1 MVVRQD
7 LPPEIVRLLEER
19 VNRRGALTLWASTP
33 KPGEEAKTKP
43 FYHTFKP
50 EGSGESRKAYVY
62 GSRLKEK
69 SLSRTLVNGI
79 AAAPIQGGPKVMAL
93 AEPRIRTLEIGERP
107 DPTKAMVATCPISGE
122 TTPVDTN
129 SPPPISNETP
139 AFEDEDTVHY
149 VCSGGHIGIHSTA
162 LMDAETKAHWANL
175 TKRSATAAMDDNG
188 TAGEGGTGGP
198 IVPGE
203 VPTTWTT
210 GVRKVLYM
218 RVAFPDRPQDPQSE
232 ASIIEVM
239 RQVSDEVTAM
249 SYGRTYMQATVTPL
263 LMLSRT
269 HDWLTRYEDDNGDAV
284 GIIYSEARELAK
296 ALGYDTDQYD
306 LDVVRWNGSVGDFGG
321 SAAVGGKYFSD
332 KAGNKGTCLHE
343 FGHNFGLL
351 HSNAW
356 KGNPP
361 SVIGPGYS
369 FEYACYWD
377 YMGAGS
383 QEADGHYVA
392 PTKAQLGWLPRE
404 SQALAQSSGT
414 FRIFQTDQALQ
425 DPAKRYVLRARKDR
439 DRDYWFEFR
448 PTLVPGNPWLS
459 NGLLVTHD
467 SWGTGGIGGS
477 GADLATGT
485 NNGPVT
491 LDMNPGT
498 WRPNMTDTRRDSAL
512 TVGRTYTDTE
522 TSMHVTPVAKN
533 ATTPPSMDVTVN
545 FGSPSANAPTQTLN
559 ASATSV
565 GTGVTVNFTSTAS
578 DLDGDTL
585 AYAWDFGDGT
595 ISTDNLSTQ
604 AKSWSAVGH
613 YVVRCIVSDMKGS
626 VNTAKVLITVG
637 SPTTFTISGR
647 VLGPSS
653 VPLEGVQVAN
663 QVIDLPSNTYFTNNG
678 FSNPQAANYRSGFT
692 DSNGDYIITGVPAGS
707 HTLYANLYPYSF
719 TPTFGNPVSVAANVT
734 GADWTGAD
742 MPTLTLAATDASAT
756 EVSADTGTFRIT
768 RSGDTTNA
776 LQVQVFNYSGT
787 ATLTSDYA
795 VSPSTTNT
803 SGAYYLTIPASSAFV
818 DVTLTP
824 VNDSASEGIETVT
837 LTLPNIAAGYRISGA
852 NEASIT
858 IVDDE
863 STLPVVSLTS
873 NETIASEPS
882 DAATLTLT
890 RTGSTAAELIVSL
903 SYTGTATHGTDYTA
917 AVSVSI
923 PAGQASTTFMISPSN
938 DAAAEGTE
946 TIIVSLATNAAYQRA
961 NGVSALT
968 FDLNDD
974 DINTV
979 SIAATD
985 ATASEAGDPG
995 EFTIT
1000 RSGSDLSQSLIVDYS
1015 VNGSAIHGKDFARLE
1030 GRAFIPA
1037 GETTA
1042 TLRISPFNDTI
1053 GEGSQTVTLTLRS
1066 DGRYLVGSTQSA
1078 SVTITDD
1085 DVSSFYT
1092 RTTQTHRDEPTS
1104 SSASATTFQIFRQG
1118 TGAAATVNYTVT
1130 GTATSGVDYTALSG
1144 SVSFNTSDTSKDIS
1158 LAVLADADIED
1169 AETVTVTLTPGA
1181 GYQLAA
1187 FDTASTAIIL
1197 DADQPQ
1203 VSVSAASAA
1212 LTPPSVAESA
1222 TELRFFV
1229 SRNTNPATTL
1239 TVNYTLSGTATSG
1252 SDYTGA
1258 TGSVTIPASAYGE
1271 YITLV
1276 PTNDTAAEGTES
1288 VTLNVTP
1295 ASGTYGLRTASATI
1309 LLTDNDAFAG
1319 GAPSVAFNSA
1329 SSTVSETGGSLNIPV
1344 TLTGTPGAPVTVRYA
1359 ISGGTADLS
1368 DVLLPAGTLTFNAAG
1383 TQNLVLTALSDVFPE
1398 TSETVELTLNHAYGA
1413 TLGTATHVVTLTDVS
1428 QPEAF
1433 TDSPTAVLA
1442 TAATVNGGA
1451 IPHGAASTA
1460 YFEWGTSTTYGNTT
1474 ASQNIGAG
1482 QTEVAVAQE
1491 LTGLATGQTYHYR
1504 LVATNANGTS
1514 YGNDRIL
1521 TTTTQPAPVTL
1532 AASNRTISSATLNAT
1547 VNPNTVATN
1556 AWFEWGTTTAY
1567 GNTTATQA
1575 LGSGG
1580 ANVAINAGITSLTEG
1595 TTYHYRVAAENGDA
1609 TVYGENQSFVASPYE
1624 VAGSLYVNVRANH
1637 ASAASASWTNLAS
1650 LGGSFTE
1657 QGDTTLDASVRGTGV
1672 PGVLFDG
1679 NTMAYVGPESVE
1691 DIDGS
1696 GDRTVEAWVYNP
1708 ACEGSEEV
1716 FVNMGRRDTQSYGVF
1731 ALNYQRNTSYGAHID
1746 WGNHTGWGSAVPQ
1759 TGGWRHIVVTYSGP
1773 SLKIYVDGVL
1783 TIDKSLGYTLNT
1795 LRNAISI
1802 GSQLTSAGVP
1812 ASSSYRYSGYINSV
1826 RIHGG
1831 VLTDSQVAANF
1842 ARGPD
1847 QNTAAPTIANTGAS
1861 AITTTGA
1868 TLSASVNPQGL
1879 ATTAY
1884 FEWGTSAAYGNV
1896 TATQNLAATGRPVA
1910 ITAPITGLTP
1920 GQTIHFR
1927 VVATNGSGT
1936 TNGANTTFKPSAY
1949 ANAGIVYVDLR
1960 ATDASAGTATW
1971 DNVGAVGDFVENGNA
1986 VPTLDALSTGI
1997 PAVQFDRS
2005 TAAYAGP
2012 VSVPDIDE
2020 NSDRS
2025 FEVWFYNPSDNGTE
2039 ALFSQGHTGTARRM
2053 ADIRH
2058 SSNSSNGAANHWADD
2073 LGYTTTPTHGAW
2085 HHVAYVYDGLRGV
2098 KIYTDGVLNSSKTLS
2113 ADLNT
2118 FVEAMAL
2125 ACDRDGSSAL
2135 NPSGSGLSGFIN
2147 SVRVH
2152 GGQLSAEQ
2160 AAANFAL
2167 GPNLSSNGPT
2177 VVTQSTTFLLKDRAT
2192 LNATVTPNGSATT
2205 VYFEYGTSA
2214 SYGSQTA
2221 PQNITGPLA
2230 SQTISATLTGL
2241 ITGTTYHFRTVTT
2254 NADGTIYGDDQ
2265 TFTPSPLVSAGTL
2278 YVNLRASN
2286 GSAATATWAN
2296 TGSLS
2301 DFTEVGDTTAAT
2313 NVSGTGIP
2321 GVQFNGTTTA
2331 YNGPNTVADI
2341 SGASDRSI
2349 EAWVFNP
2356 AGENSEE
2363 TIVNFGR
2370 QGFTS
2375 NLLLAFCVGSSRA
2388 LHTWVDTANWTTV
2401 PSYGQWHHVAS
2412 VSNGGT
2418 SVKFY
2423 VDGALQFTKTLSG
2436 TFNTETLPIAIG
2448 SSRNSSST
2456 NSWGSFGFSGYLNT
2470 VRIHGGQLSDSDIA
2484 RNYQYGPAVN
2494 GLPEVTTFAATQILA
2509 DRFTASG
2516 EVDPSGLATSAWI
2529 EYGPTTAYGSQSA
2542 ATSIGATEAPARLS
2556 FLVSGVSGTTY
2567 HYRVVA
2573 QNASGTAY
2581 GEDIAVTPAPLAE
2594 AGTLYVDI
2602 SATQSGA
2609 GTATWQNLG
2618 TLGGNFSQIGT
2629 PALAT
2634 NVVSTNIPGV
2644 ELDGSSSGYYG
2655 PTSPTDISGAS
2666 DRTVEVW
2673 AYNPSVGSVEVMV
2686 DIGRYT
2692 GTARTTYTA
2701 SAGRVHYLT
2710 NEDVFWGGGTPAGG
2724 AWHHLVYVYDGAT
2737 NVKAYVDGVLN
2748 TNATIGGVLATT
2760 AGAQISLGGIRVG
2773 TGNTQLQ
2780 WAGGFGFSGYIN
2792 RVRIHG
2798 GQLDAT
2804 QVARNFAAGPAVPLP
2819 PTVVTEAADALVA
2832 AGGTLH
2838 GTVHPTGLAT
2848 DAWFQYGT
2856 TSSYGTSTTAQSI
2869 GSGTSGIAVTQ
2880 AITELMPNTLYH
2892 YRVVAQNSAGTT
2904 HGGDLTFT
2912 TDNVGLASISLSSGT
2927 LSPAFN
2933 TGTLSYN
2940 VTVSNATTELTV
2952 TPAANANG
2960 STITVNG
2967 TSPTTPVAL
2976 TVGTNTIT
2984 VVVTNN
2990 GSRTYTLTVKRE
3002 TPFETFLTENAAT
3015 GANTG
3020 PSDDFDGDGVANLLE
3035 YAFGSNP
3042 GSNSSG
3048 AGLLVYSG
3056 TFAGGGTV
3064 TGTGKPAVAFESTP
3078 TGVDYRALFVRRKD
3092 HATVGL
3098 TYQVKFSANMTTWQT
3113 SIVTPTVLADDGTYQ
3128 VVSVPYP
3135 NFVAGRKARFFTVT
3149 VSTAP

>member
-1 MVVRQD
+1 
-7 LPPEIVRLLEER
+7 
-19 VNRRGALTLWASTP
+19 
-33 KPGEEAKTKP
+33 
-43 FYHTFKP
+43 
-50 EGSGESRKAYVY
+50 
-62 GSRLKEK
+62 
-69 SLSRTLVNGI
+69 
-79 AAAPIQGGPKVMAL
+79 
-93 AEPRIRTLEIGERP
+93 
-107 DPTKAMVATCPISGE
+107 
-122 TTPVDTN
+122 
-129 SPPPISNETP
+129 
-139 AFEDEDTVHY
+139 
-149 VCSGGHIGIHSTA
+149 
-162 LMDAETKAHWANL
+162 
-175 TKRSATAAMDDNG
+175 
-188 TAGEGGTGGP
+188 
-198 IVPGE
+198 
-203 VPTTWTT
+203 
-210 GVRKVLYM
+210 
-218 RVAFPDRPQDPQSE
+218 
-232 ASIIEVM
+232 
-239 RQVSDEVTAM
+239 
-249 SYGRTYMQATVTPL
+249 
-263 LMLSRT
+263 ML
-269 HDWLTRYEDDNGDAV
+269 
-284 GIIYSEARELAK
+284 
-296 ALGYDTDQYD
+296 
-306 LDVVRWNGSVGDFGG
+306 
-321 SAAVGGKYFSD
+321 
-332 KAGNKGTCLHE
+332 
-343 FGHNFGLL
+343 
-351 HSNAW
+351 
-356 KGNPP
+356 
-361 SVIGPGYS
+361 GPG
-369 FEYACYWD
+369 
-377 YMGAGS
+377 
-383 QEADGHYVA
+383 
-392 PTKAQLGWLPRE
+392 
-404 SQALAQSSGT
+404 
-414 FRIFQTDQALQ
+414 
-425 DPAKRYVLRARKDR
+425 
-439 DRDYWFEFR
+439 
-448 PTLVPGNPWLS
+448 
-459 NGLLVTHD
+459 
-467 SWGTGGIGGS
+467 
-477 GADLATGT
+477 
-485 NNGPVT
+485 
-491 LDMNPGT
+491 
-498 WRPNMTDTRRDSAL
+498 
-512 TVGRTYTDTE
+512 
-522 TSMHVTPVAKN
+522 
-533 ATTPPSMDVTVN
+533 
-545 FGSPSANAPTQTLN
+545 
-559 ASATSV
+559 
-565 GTGVTVNFTSTAS
+565 
-578 DLDGDTL
+578 
-585 AYAWDFGDGT
+585 
-595 ISTDNLSTQ
+595 
-604 AKSWSAVGH
+604 
-613 YVVRCIVSDMKGS
+613 
-626 VNTAKVLITVG
+626 
-637 SPTTFTISGR
+637 
-647 VLGPSS
+647 S

-678 FSNPQAANYRSGFT
+678 FVNPQAANYRSGFT

-719 TPTFGNPVSVAANVT
+719 SPTFGNPVTVAANVT
-734 GADWTGAD
+734 GADWNGGQI
-742 MPTLTLAATDASAT
+742 PTLTLAATDASAT
-756 EVSADTGTFRIT
+756 EVAGDTGTFRIT

-787 ATLTSDYA
+787 ATLTSDYT

-803 SGAYYLTIPASSAFV
+803 SGAHYLTIPAGSSFV

-824 VNDSASEGIETVT
+824 VNDSASEGIEIVT

-903 SYTGTATHGTDYTA
+903 AYTGTATRGTDYTA
-917 AVSVSI
+917 ALSVSI
-923 PAGQASTTFMISPSN
+923 PAGQASTTFLISPSN

-961 NGVSALT
+961 NGVSTVT

-974 DINTV
+974 DLNTV

-1015 VNGSAIHGKDFARLE
+1015 VNGTAIHGKDFARLE

-1092 RTTQTHRDEPTS
+1092 RTTQTHRDEPVSGETWTAHESARGWIAIASSADGSKLAAVDFSGPTAEGGRIYTSADFGTTWTARESNRFWRSITSSADGTKLAAVDVFGADFLGGMIYTSTDSGATWTARESGRNWQSITSSADGSKLAAVDNMGQIYTSTDSGATWTPRESERSWQSITSSADGSKLAAVDNMGQIYTSTDSGATWTPRESERSWQSIASSADGTKLAAVVNAGQIYTSTDSGATWVARESSRDWFGITSSADGTRLAAVANNAQIYTSVDSGLTWTARDSIRSWQAIASSADGARMAAVAIDDRIYTTGGS
-1104 SSASATTFQIFRQG
+1104 SSANTFQILRQA
-1118 TGAAATVNYTVT
+1118 TGAAATVNYTVS

-1158 LAVLADADIED
+1158 LAVLADAEIEN
-1169 AETVTVTLTPGA
+1169 AETVTITLTPGT

-1187 FDTASTAIIL
+1187 FDNSSTALIL
-1197 DADQPQ
+1197 DASQPQ

-1252 SDYTGA
+1252 TDYTGA

-1276 PTNDTAAEGTES
+1276 PTNDTAAEGSES

-1319 GAPSVAFNSA
+1319 GAPSVAFDSV
-1329 SSTVSETGGSLNIPV
+1329 SSTVSETGGPLNIPV

-1359 ISGGTADLS
+1359 ISGGSADLS

-1383 TQNLVLTALSDVFPE
+1383 TQNLVLTVLSDVFPE
-1398 TSETVELTLNHAYGA
+1398 TSETVELTLTHAYGA
-1413 TLGTATHVVTLTDVS
+1413 TLGTAAHVVTLTDVS

-1451 IPHGAASTA
+1451 IPHGVASTA
-1460 YFEWGTSTTYGNTT
+1460 YFEWGTSTAYGNTT

-1514 YGNDRIL
+1514 YGNDRLL

-1580 ANVAINAGITSLTEG
+1580 ANVAINTGITGLTEG
-1595 TTYHYRVAAENGDA
+1595 TTYHYRVAAENGGA

-1716 FVNMGRRDTQSYGVF
+1716 FVNMGRRDTQTYGVF
-1731 ALNYQRNTSYGAHID
+1731 ALNYQRNTAYGAHID
-1746 WGNHTGWGSAVPQ
+1746 WGNNTGWGSAVPQ
-1759 TGGWRHIVVTYSGP
+1759 TGGWRHIVATYSGP

-1812 ASSSYRYSGYINSV
+1812 TSSSYRYSGYINSV

-1896 TATQNLAATGRPVA
+1896 TSTQNLAATGRPVA

-1971 DNVGAVGDFVENGNA
+1971 DNVGALGDFVENGNA

-2039 ALFSQGHTGTARRM
+2039 ALFSQGHTGTNRRM

-2073 LGYTTTPTHGAW
+2073 LGYTTTPSYGAW

-2098 KIYTDGVLNSSKTLS
+2098 KIYTDGVLNSSKTLI

-2125 ACDRDGSSAL
+2125 ACDRNSSSVL

-2192 LNATVTPNGSATT
+2192 LTATVTPNGSATT
-2205 VYFEYGTSA
+2205 VYFEYGTTTG
-2214 SYGSQTA
+2214 YGSQTA

-2286 GSAATATWAN
+2286 GTAATATWAN
-2296 TGSLS
+2296 AGSLN
-2301 DFTEVGDTTAAT
+2301 DFTEVGDTTAAA

-2321 GVQFNGTTTA
+2321 GVQFDGTTTA
-2331 YNGPNTVADI
+2331 YNGPNAVADI

-2375 NLLLAFCVGSSRA
+2375 NLLLAFCVGNSRA
-2388 LHTWVDTANWTTV
+2388 LHTWVDSANWTTV
-2401 PSYGQWHHVAS
+2401 PSYGQWHHVAM

-2448 SSRNSSST
+2448 SSRDSST
-2456 NSWGSFGFSGYLNT
+2456 NVWGSFGFSGYLNT

-2484 RNYQYGPAVN
+2484 RNYQYGPAVV
-2494 GLPEVTTFAATQILA
+2494 GPAEVFTRAATTPLD
-2509 DRFTASG
+2509 DRFTANG
-2516 EVDPSGLATSAWI
+2516 TVEPNGQATTAWF
-2529 EYGPTTAYGSQSA
+2529 EYGTTTAYGNQTSV
-2542 ATSIGATEAPARLS
+2542 TSIAANAAPLE
-2556 FLVSGVSGTTY
+2556 FGTVVFGTSGTTY
-2567 HYRVVA
+2567 HYRLVA
-2573 QNASGTAY
+2573 QNASGTVY
-2581 GEDIAVTPAPLAE
+2581 GDDFTATLSPLAS

-2602 SATQSGA
+2602 NATQSGA
-2609 GTATWQNLG
+2609 GTATWPNLG
-2618 TLGGNFSQIGT
+2618 SLGGNFSQIGT
-2629 PALAT
+2629 PALVS
-2634 NVVSTNIPGV
+2634 NVVSTNVPGV
-2644 ELDGSSSGYYG
+2644 QLNNGADNGYYG
-2655 PTSPTDISGAS
+2655 PNSPADITGSS
-2666 DRTVEVW
+2666 DRTIEAW
-2673 AYNPSVGSVEVMV
+2673 AYNPSVGNDEVMV

-2692 GTARTTYTA
+2692 GVTRTTYTA
-2701 SAGRVHYLT
+2701 SYGGYLHYLT
-2710 NEDVFWGGGTPAGG
+2710 SENPGWAGGTPSAGV
-2724 AWHHLVYVYDGAT
+2724 WHHIVYVYDGAT

-2748 TNATIGGVLATT
+2748 TNSTIGGTLNTT
-2760 AGAQISLGGIRVG
+2760 AAQISLGAIRIG
-2773 TGNTQLQ
+2773 QSNTSLQ
-2780 WAGGFGFSGYIN
+2780 YGGFAFSGYLN
-2792 RVRIHG
+2792 RVRVHG

-2804 QVARNFAAGPAVPLP
+2804 QVARNFAAGPAVPLAP
-2819 PTVVTEAADALVA
+2819 AVFTTATDGLTSTGA
-2832 AGGTLH
+2832 TLH
-2838 GTVHPTGLAT
+2838 GTAHPESLAT
-2848 DAWFQYGT
+2848 SAWFDYGPT
-2856 TSSYGTSTTAQSI
+2856 TAYGTSTSPQSI
-2869 GSGTSGIAVTQ
+2869 GSGSSAVAVTQ
-2880 AITELMPNTLYH
+2880 AITGLTPNTLYH
-2892 YRVVAQNSAGTT
+2892 ARLVAQNSAGTSYSS
-2904 HGGDLTFT
+2904 DVTFT
-2912 TDNVGLASISLSSGT
+2912 TTPAGLASLALSAGT
-2927 LSPAFN
+2927 LSPAFA
-2933 TGTLSYN
+2933 TATLNYTA
-2940 VTVSNATTELTV
+2940 TVSSTTDTMTV
-2952 TPAANANG
+2952 TPTGDAAG

-2967 TSPTTPVAL
+2967 NAVSSGNASDVITLAT
-2976 TVGTNTIT
+2976 GTNTIT
-2984 VVVTNN
+2984 IVVTNS

-3048 AGLLVYSG
+3048 TGLLVYSG
-3056 TFAGGGTV
+3056 TFAGGGTI

-3092 HATVGL
+3092 HAAVGL

-3113 SIVTPTVLADDGTYQ
+3113 SNVTPTILADDGTYQ

-3135 NFVAGRKARFFTVT
+3135 NFIAGRKARFFTVT
-3149 VSTAP
+3149 VGTTP